1 MTGEGG
7 SGTITLKVGVYMGYI
22 EELRSLI
29 GTRPVNLVGST
40 VILTDGQGGI
50 LLQRRT
56 FPPGK
61 WGLPGGLMELGESA
75 EETGRREVKEETNLE
90 VGRLKLV
97 NVYSGQDQYIEAE
110 NGDQFYSVTICFHS
124 EEFEGQL
131 KLQRSEGTKLEF
143 ISSKNLPDHMVASH
157 RRMVADFLEK
167 KNNQKDGA

>member
-1 MTGEGG
+1 
-7 SGTITLKVGVYMGYI
+7 MGYI
-22 EELRSLI
+22 EELRSLV
-29 GTRPVNLVGST
+29 GTRPINLVGST
-40 VILTDGQGGI
+40 VILTDGEGRI
-50 LLQRRT
+50 LLQKRT
-56 FPPGK
+56 FPVGK

-110 NGDQFYSVTICFHS
+110 NGDQFYSVTVCFHS

-143 ISSKNLPDHMVASH
+143 ICPKDLPDDMVASH
-157 RRMVADFLEK
+157 RKMVEDFMKNK
-167 KNNQKDGA
+167 KNQKDDA

>member
-1 MTGEGG
+1 
-7 SGTITLKVGVYMGYI
+7 MGYI

-40 VILTDGQGGI
+40 VILTDGEGRI

-56 FPPGK
+56 FPAGK

-75 EETGRREVKEETNLE
+75 EETARREVKEETNLD
-90 VGRLKLV
+90 VGRLHLV
-97 NVYSGQDQYIEAE
+97 SVYSGQDQYIEAA

-124 EEFEGQL
+124 EEFTGDL

-143 ISSKNLPDHMVASH
+143 ISPKDVPDNMVASH
-157 RRMVADFLEK
+157 RRMVADFLGM
-167 KNNQKDGA
+167 KNNQKDDA